1 MDHDMDCPAWIGID
15 RRNWLRA
22 AAGALIFPGLVV
34 ARAGDPDEAAEVEAQ
49 AKKVGLDGFGRDQT
63 EHYLGLGNASPTFR
77 REAIQA
83 CELIAEAFLKHF
95 REKGFPD
102 MTLPKQRMTVV
113 VLANAKAYAAYSG
126 FKPDAA
132 IGGHYELDTNRL
144 VMFDFRSGDVPLN
157 AAAQRINSMVLTHET
172 THQLTFN
179 TGLLNRKGDAP
190 LCVIEGMATYGE
202 VWRPNKRGEIGQVN
216 FDRLKGLELVRKQGA
231 TWIPLD
237 KLLVKDDLLED
248 LKTRDVAYAES
259 WLLIHHCMKS
269 PGLMPK
275 FQAYLAAIKPR
286 SDASH
291 RLEDARAH
299 LGDLKKLDDE
309 VRRYRTKPIGR

>member
-1 MDHDMDCPAWIGID
+1 MDHDMDCPAWIKIN

-22 AAGALIFPGLVV
+22 AAGTLIFPGLVV
-34 ARAGDPDEAAEVEAQ
+34 ARAGDPNEAAEVEAQ
-49 AKKVGLDGFGRDQT
+49 AKKVGLIGFGRDQT

-95 REKGFPD
+95 REKGFPE
-102 MTLPKQRMTVV
+102 MILPKQRMTVV
-113 VLANAKAYAAYSG
+113 VLADAKAYATYSG
-126 FKPDAA
+126 VKQDAA
-132 IGGHYELDTNRL
+132 IGGSYELDTNRL

-179 TGLLNRKGDAP
+179 TGLLNRQGDAP

-231 TWIPLD
+231 MWIPLD

-248 LKTRDVAYAES
+248 LKTREVAYAES
-259 WLLIHHCMKS
+259 WLLIHYCMKS

-286 SDASH
+286 RDASH

-299 LGDLKKLDDE
+299 LGDLKKLDDD

>member
-1 MDHDMDCPAWIGID
+1 MAADLDCPALIGFD

-34 ARAGDPDEAAEVEAQ
+34 AAAGDPDEAAEVEAQ
-49 AKKVGLDGFGRDQT
+49 AKKAGLDGFGRDQT
-63 EHYLGLGNASPTFR
+63 EHYLGLGNASPAFR

-83 CELIAEAFLKHF
+83 CELVAESYLKHF
-95 REKGFPD
+95 REKGFPE
-102 MTLPKQRMTVV
+102 MTLPKQRLTVV
-113 VLANAKAYAAYSG
+113 VLADAKAYAAYSG
-126 FKPDAA
+126 MKPDQA

-144 VMFDFRSGDVPLN
+144 VMFDFRSGGVALN

-179 TGLLNRKGDAP
+179 TGLLDRKGDAP
-190 LCVIEGMATYGE
+190 LCVIEGLGTYGE

-231 TWIPLD
+231 AWISVEQLLLQD
-237 KLLVKDDLLED
+237 KLLDDLD
-248 LKTRDVAYAES
+248 TRDVAYAES
-259 WLLIHHCMKS
+259 WLLIHYCVKS
-269 PGLMPK
+269 PGMLPK

-286 SDASH
+286 RNAEH

-299 LGDLKKLDDE
+299 LGDLKKLDE
-309 VRRYRTKPIGR
+309 AVHRYRTKQIGR